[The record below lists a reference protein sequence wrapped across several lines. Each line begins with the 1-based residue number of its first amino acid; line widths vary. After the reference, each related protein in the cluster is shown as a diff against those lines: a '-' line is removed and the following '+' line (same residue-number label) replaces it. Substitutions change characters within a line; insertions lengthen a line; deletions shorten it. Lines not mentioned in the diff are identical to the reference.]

1 LTGVEPDP
9 DLLSAVCGVLPDSP
23 LLPISTG
30 AAVGS
35 SGSDERV
42 EAMEGFA
49 VLRACALA
57 GVPAVEVRA
66 ISNEIG
72 EPDRSRWELDT
83 ALAALADALPRL
95 RAALERE

>member
-1 LTGVEPDP
+1 
-9 DLLSAVCGVLPDSP
+9 
-23 LLPISTG
+23 
-30 AAVGS
+30 
-35 SGSDERV
+35 
-42 EAMEGFA
+42 MEGFA